1 MNVRT
6 AYGMVRIE
14 ARSSR
19 ELATNFDTAISDL
32 SKVLQGLTIMQTFH
46 LLEVKQVASGLHA
59 AGGQPMGEQILVL
72 MVLYCYPEH
81 Y

>member
-14 ARSSR
+14 ARSSI
-19 ELATNFDTAISDL
+19 ELVRNFDTALNDL
-32 SKVLQGLTIMQTFH
+32 SKVLQGLVIMQTFH
-46 LLEVKQVASGLHA
+46 LVEVKQVASGLHA
-59 AGGQPMGEQILVL
+59 AGGQPIGEQILVL
-72 MVLYCYPEH
+72 MVLYSYPEH